1 MDPRVAEEY
10 ARFYKFINE
19 IIIPNQPTA
28 FVARSEFHND
38 LVLRAVKKMSATAAP
53 RGFLKSTTLARYR
66 ALHRIT
72 DPTSRPE
79 MLGTPPDL
87 MLLSETTRLSK
98 EHLEWIKNELVTNQL
113 LIKKYGYLADP
124 ATLTWNEDEIRL
136 KNGARA
142 LALGYG
148 SQVRGRHPTDIIV
161 DDLEGL
167 GNMGTEESLE
177 KLKDWF
183 YRVLMGSMTPETHL
197 TVIGTIIARQSL
209 LSELVTHDEFD
220 GRVYRALESET
231 LTHGAASNKSL
242 WAERYPV
249 KLLLRLRKRF
259 GIHRFNAEYQ
269 NEPLGLKDQIIF
281 SEWVRHHTHS
291 DLSTIKP
298 VRRFMAVD
306 PAFTEERWGDYS
318 AIVVLDEVSNGMLYE
333 RLAWRKKVA
342 LPELRDTIMSFYRHF
357 SMDCQVQLGIE
368 EVAAQK
374 AVRQAIQE
382 LDSNINIIPMR
393 PDKDKARRLID
404 VSRYFEM
411 GLVSLMTPS
420 FEDELLNFPMGDKDR
435 IDALVYT
442 LKMYEMAHPIKSNN
456 AYSELDVTSLLKA
469 EEQQLYVERALAGE
483 PGYAL
488 PSQLRMS
495 YNEAMML
502 NEFVDEFM

>member
-1 MDPRVAEEY
+1 
-10 ARFYKFINE
+10 
-19 IIIPNQPTA
+19 
-28 FVARSEFHND
+28 
-38 LVLRAVKKMSATAAP
+38 
-53 RGFLKSTTLARYR
+53 
-66 ALHRIT
+66 
-72 DPTSRPE
+72 
-79 MLGTPPDL
+79 
-87 MLLSETTRLSK
+87 
-98 EHLEWIKNELVTNQL
+98 
-113 LIKKYGYLADP
+113 
-124 ATLTWNEDEIRL
+124 
-136 KNGARA
+136 
-142 LALGYG
+142 
-148 SQVRGRHPTDIIV
+148 
-161 DDLEGL
+161 
-167 GNMGTEESLE
+167 
-177 KLKDWF
+177 
-183 YRVLMGSMTPETHL
+183 
-197 TVIGTIIARQSL
+197 
-209 LSELVTHDEFD
+209 
-220 GRVYRALESET
+220 
-231 LTHGAASNKSL
+231 
-242 WAERYPV
+242 
-249 KLLLRLRKRF
+249 
-259 GIHRFNAEYQ
+259 
-269 NEPLGLKDQIIF
+269 
-281 SEWVRHHTHS
+281 
-291 DLSTIKP
+291 
-298 VRRFMAVD
+298 
-306 PAFTEERWGDYS
+306 
-318 AIVVLDEVSNGMLYE
+318 MLYE